1 MSNTLLFSLTFIK
14 GLVDTIHG
22 VFQSNDSL
30 APKRILQDPASHYP
44 SQPLVRLVEPSDK
57 IFATEYVFYVM
68 EHMTTCVFTESDRL
82 GKRKSHQVGW
92 PGMACRHCF
101 GGNGSGRFFP
111 LTLKTFSDVSKSIHV
126 LRNHLIKCTRAP
138 PGLAAR
144 VNMLYKRHKEEKETT
159 AFGSQKIFFDN
170 IWKRL
175 HPDLCLKKEVEK
187 TKRKEGRSK
196 KKKKKAPEPVKTAE
210 DDVVSSTV
218 QPNNTTT
225 RHDTLQAPHNS
236 SLYSSNDNE
245 PAAAESVDTP
255 LPPLPSPPVI
265 HRGKLSSQDIHQDVT
280 RHNKEL
286 CMIPKKRYLYN
297 QRPAMHS
304 ESDLSVAMI
313 LANGFGRI
321 DSKSSDERT
330 SNEEV

>member
-1 MSNTLLFSLTFIK
+1 M
-14 GLVDTIHG
+14 
-22 VFQSNDSL
+22 FQSSNDPQAQSL
-30 APKRILQDPASHYP
+30 MVQQNLPSHSP
-44 SQPLVRLVEPSDK
+44 TQPLVRLVEPSDK
-57 IFATEYVFYVM
+57 IFATEYAYFVM
-68 EHMTTCVFTESDRL
+68 EQMTTCVFTEADRL
-82 GKRKSHQVGW
+82 GKRKSHLCGF
-92 PGMACRHCF
+92 PGMACRHCY

-138 PGLAAR
+138 PELAGR

-175 HPDLCLKKEVEK
+175 HPELCHEKEVKK
-187 TKRKEGRSK
+187 TKRKEGRS
-196 KKKKKAPEPVKTAE
+196 KKKKAPEPVKTAE
-210 DDVVSSTV
+210 DDDIVAF
-218 QPNNTTT
+218 NANTTS
-225 RHDTLQAPHNS
+225 HETLQAPRNS
-236 SLYSSNDNE
+236 SHYSNDNV
-245 PAAAESVDTP
+245 PAAAESTNYTP

-265 HRGKLSSQDIHQDVT
+265 HRGKLSSQDLPDVT
-280 RHNKEL
+280 HNNKEL

-297 QRPAMHS
+297 QRPGALHS